1 MQALGGGGGVC
12 CIPLCWGEYVL
23 RGVNVAMRRAAVFWL
38 FSRLCGPAREA
49 HSRLPDSLGSSVM
62 RTHKP
67 THPLYPPRTRTR
79 TRTQVMLDAQG
90 HPLLIRKRQHYTQI
104 WENEVPL
111 PGNAH
116 L

>member
-1 MQALGGGGGVC
+1 MH
-12 CIPLCWGEYVL
+12 
-23 RGVNVAMRRAAVFWL
+23 NTKM
-38 FSRLCGPAREA
+38 
-49 HSRLPDSLGSSVM
+49 HNTTT
-62 RTHKP
+62 THNANG
-67 THPLYPPRTRTR
+67 
-79 TRTQVMLDAQG
+79 QVMLDTQG